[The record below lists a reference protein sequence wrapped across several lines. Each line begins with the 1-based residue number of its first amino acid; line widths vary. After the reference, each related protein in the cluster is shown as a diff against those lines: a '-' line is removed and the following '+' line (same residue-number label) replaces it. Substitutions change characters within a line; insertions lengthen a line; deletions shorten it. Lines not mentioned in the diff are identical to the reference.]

1 MKNDNLN
8 ITFSIGRYMIT
19 ILKFTYECQTWNT
32 PSHSHSSNSYELHYI
47 PQGRGTLISSQKSY
61 DLYPNVLYTTG
72 PHVEHQQYP
81 DPDDPTYEY
90 CIYLRIEETH
100 VKQRRKN
107 MEQENIMDLFLNY
120 PFWYGTDQADLPVT
134 LEQIHRELFH
144 PKPAAGLML
153 EALFIQF
160 MVKVLR
166 RKNMEQENIM
176 DLFLN
181 YPFWYGTDQ
190 ADLPVTLEQIHRE
203 LFHPK
208 PAAGLMLEA
217 LFIQFMVKVLRN
229 YKPASKAAITSIP
242 IPLIKA
248 YILIEDSFLLEYDTI
263 TLEELSHRLGL
274 STRQTSRILFDRYGQ
289 NFIQKRTEARMA
301 AAVTF
306 LKEGR
311 LSVSEIAARLGYSC
325 PNHFHAAFKKY
336 YHMTATEYKSLCLSQ
351 N

>member
-1 MKNDNLN
+1 
-8 ITFSIGRYMIT
+8 
-19 ILKFTYECQTWNT
+19 
-32 PSHSHSSNSYELHYI
+32 
-47 PQGRGTLISSQKSY
+47 
-61 DLYPNVLYTTG
+61 
-72 PHVEHQQYP
+72 
-81 DPDDPTYEY
+81 
-90 CIYLRIEETH
+90 
-100 VKQRRKN
+100 
-107 MEQENIMDLFLNY
+107 
-120 PFWYGTDQADLPVT
+120 
-134 LEQIHRELFH
+134 
-144 PKPAAGLML
+144 
-153 EALFIQF
+153 
-160 MVKVLR
+160 
-166 RKNMEQENIM
+166 MEQENIM

>member
-120 PFWYGTDQADLPVT
+120 PFWYGTDQGDLP
-134 LEQIHRELFH
+134 I
-144 PKPAAGLML
+144 
-153 EALFIQF
+153 
-160 MVKVLR
+160 
-166 RKNMEQENIM
+166 
-176 DLFLN
+176 
-181 YPFWYGTDQ
+181 
-190 ADLPVTLEQIHRE
+190 TLEQIHRE

>member
-81 DPDDPTYEY
+81 DPDDLTYEY

-100 VKQRRKN
+100 AKQ
-107 MEQENIMDLFLNY
+107 
-120 PFWYGTDQADLPVT
+120 
-134 LEQIHRELFH
+134 
-144 PKPAAGLML
+144 
-153 EALFIQF
+153 
-160 MVKVLR
+160 R

>member
-1 MKNDNLN
+1 MSDKRTLGGAAAMKNDNLN

-100 VKQRRKN
+100 AKQRRKN

-134 LEQIHRELFH
+134 LEQIHRE
-144 PKPAAGLML
+144 
-153 EALFIQF
+153 I
-160 MVKVLR
+160 
-166 RKNMEQENIM
+166 
-176 DLFLN
+176 
-181 YPFWYGTDQ
+181 
-190 ADLPVTLEQIHRE
+190 
-203 LFHPK
+203 FHPK

-336 YHMTATEYKSLCLSQ
+336 YHMTATEYKTLCLSQ

>member
-1 MKNDNLN
+1 MSDKRTLEGAAAMKNDNLN

-100 VKQRRKN
+100 AKQ
-107 MEQENIMDLFLNY
+107 
-120 PFWYGTDQADLPVT
+120 
-134 LEQIHRELFH
+134 
-144 PKPAAGLML
+144 
-153 EALFIQF
+153 
-160 MVKVLR
+160 R

>member
-100 VKQRRKN
+100 AKQ
-107 MEQENIMDLFLNY
+107 
-120 PFWYGTDQADLPVT
+120 
-134 LEQIHRELFH
+134 
-144 PKPAAGLML
+144 
-153 EALFIQF
+153 
-160 MVKVLR
+160 R

-351 N
+351 NQQNPPQKI

>member
-1 MKNDNLN
+1 MSDKRTLGGAAAMKNDNLN

-81 DPDDPTYEY
+81 DPEDPTYEY

-100 VKQRRKN
+100 AKQ
-107 MEQENIMDLFLNY
+107 
-120 PFWYGTDQADLPVT
+120 
-134 LEQIHRELFH
+134 
-144 PKPAAGLML
+144 
-153 EALFIQF
+153 
-160 MVKVLR
+160 R

>member
-1 MKNDNLN
+1 MSDKRTFGGAAMKNDNLN
-8 ITFSIGRYMIT
+8 ITFSIGRYMVT

-100 VKQRRKN
+100 AKQ
-107 MEQENIMDLFLNY
+107 
-120 PFWYGTDQADLPVT
+120 
-134 LEQIHRELFH
+134 
-144 PKPAAGLML
+144 
-153 EALFIQF
+153 
-160 MVKVLR
+160 R

-336 YHMTATEYKSLCLSQ
+336 YHMTATEYKTLCLSQ

>member
-100 VKQRRKN
+100 AKHRRKN

-120 PFWYGTDQADLPVT
+120 PFWYGTDQGDLP
-134 LEQIHRELFH
+134 I
-144 PKPAAGLML
+144 
-153 EALFIQF
+153 
-160 MVKVLR
+160 
-166 RKNMEQENIM
+166 
-176 DLFLN
+176 
-181 YPFWYGTDQ
+181 
-190 ADLPVTLEQIHRE
+190 TLEQIHRE

>member
-120 PFWYGTDQADLPVT
+120 PFWYGTDQGDLPVT
-134 LEQIHRELFH
+134 LEQIHRELF
-144 PKPAAGLML
+144 
-153 EALFIQF
+153 
-160 MVKVLR
+160 
-166 RKNMEQENIM
+166 
-176 DLFLN
+176 D
-181 YPFWYGTDQ
+181 
-190 ADLPVTLEQIHRE
+190 
-203 LFHPK
+203 PK

-289 NFIQKRTEARMA
+289 NFTQKRTEARMA
-301 AAVTF
+301 AAATF
-306 LKEGR
+306 LKEGQ
-311 LSVSEIAARLGYSC
+311 LSVSEISARLGYSC

>member
-1 MKNDNLN
+1 MSDKRTLGGAAAMKNDNLN

-100 VKQRRKN
+100 AKQRRKN

-134 LEQIHRELFH
+134 LEQIHRELF
-144 PKPAAGLML
+144 
-153 EALFIQF
+153 
-160 MVKVLR
+160 
-166 RKNMEQENIM
+166 
-176 DLFLN
+176 D
-181 YPFWYGTDQ
+181 
-190 ADLPVTLEQIHRE
+190 
-203 LFHPK
+203 PK

>member
-120 PFWYGTDQADLPVT
+120 PFWYGTDQGDLPIT
-134 LEQIHRELFH
+134 LEQIHRELF
-144 PKPAAGLML
+144 
-153 EALFIQF
+153 
-160 MVKVLR
+160 
-166 RKNMEQENIM
+166 
-176 DLFLN
+176 D
-181 YPFWYGTDQ
+181 
-190 ADLPVTLEQIHRE
+190 
-203 LFHPK
+203 PK

>member
-1 MKNDNLN
+1 MSDKRTLTGASAMKNDNLN

-100 VKQRRKN
+100 AKQRRKN

-120 PFWYGTDQADLPVT
+120 PFWYGTDQGDLPIT
-134 LEQIHRELFH
+134 LEQIHRELF
-144 PKPAAGLML
+144 
-153 EALFIQF
+153 
-160 MVKVLR
+160 
-166 RKNMEQENIM
+166 
-176 DLFLN
+176 D
-181 YPFWYGTDQ
+181 
-190 ADLPVTLEQIHRE
+190 
-203 LFHPK
+203 PK

>member
-100 VKQRRKN
+100 AKQ
-107 MEQENIMDLFLNY
+107 
-120 PFWYGTDQADLPVT
+120 
-134 LEQIHRELFH
+134 
-144 PKPAAGLML
+144 
-153 EALFIQF
+153 
-160 MVKVLR
+160 R

-325 PNHFHAAFKKY
+325 PNHFHAAFKKN

>member
-1 MKNDNLN
+1 MSDKRTLTGASAMKNDNLN

-120 PFWYGTDQADLPVT
+120 PFWYGTDQGDLP
-134 LEQIHRELFH
+134 I
-144 PKPAAGLML
+144 
-153 EALFIQF
+153 
-160 MVKVLR
+160 
-166 RKNMEQENIM
+166 
-176 DLFLN
+176 
-181 YPFWYGTDQ
+181 
-190 ADLPVTLEQIHRE
+190 TLEQIHRE

>member
-8 ITFSIGRYMIT
+8 ITFSIGRYMTT

-100 VKQRRKN
+100 AKQ
-107 MEQENIMDLFLNY
+107 
-120 PFWYGTDQADLPVT
+120 
-134 LEQIHRELFH
+134 
-144 PKPAAGLML
+144 
-153 EALFIQF
+153 
-160 MVKVLR
+160 R

-311 LSVSEIAARLGYSC
+311 LSVSEIAARLGSSC

>member
-81 DPDDPTYEY
+81 DPDNPTYEY

-100 VKQRRKN
+100 AKQ
-107 MEQENIMDLFLNY
+107 
-120 PFWYGTDQADLPVT
+120 
-134 LEQIHRELFH
+134 
-144 PKPAAGLML
+144 
-153 EALFIQF
+153 
-160 MVKVLR
+160 R

>member
-100 VKQRRKN
+100 AKQ
-107 MEQENIMDLFLNY
+107 
-120 PFWYGTDQADLPVT
+120 
-134 LEQIHRELFH
+134 
-144 PKPAAGLML
+144 
-153 EALFIQF
+153 
-160 MVKVLR
+160 R

-229 YKPASKAAITSIP
+229 YKPASKAAITSIL

>member
-81 DPDDPTYEY
+81 DPEDPTYEY

-100 VKQRRKN
+100 AKQ
-107 MEQENIMDLFLNY
+107 
-120 PFWYGTDQADLPVT
+120 
-134 LEQIHRELFH
+134 
-144 PKPAAGLML
+144 
-153 EALFIQF
+153 
-160 MVKVLR
+160 R

>member
-8 ITFSIGRYMIT
+8 ITFLIGRYMIT

-100 VKQRRKN
+100 AKQ
-107 MEQENIMDLFLNY
+107 
-120 PFWYGTDQADLPVT
+120 
-134 LEQIHRELFH
+134 
-144 PKPAAGLML
+144 
-153 EALFIQF
+153 
-160 MVKVLR
+160 R

>member
-1 MKNDNLN
+1 MSDKRTLTGASAMKNDNLN

-100 VKQRRKN
+100 AKQ
-107 MEQENIMDLFLNY
+107 
-120 PFWYGTDQADLPVT
+120 
-134 LEQIHRELFH
+134 
-144 PKPAAGLML
+144 
-153 EALFIQF
+153 
-160 MVKVLR
+160 R

>member
-8 ITFSIGRYMIT
+8 ITFFIGKYRIT

-47 PQGRGTLISSQKSY
+47 PQGKGTLISSQKSY

-72 PHVEHQQYP
+72 PHIEHQQYP
-81 DPDDPTYEY
+81 DPSEPTFEY
-90 CIYLRIEETH
+90 CIYLRIEELHT
-100 VKQRRKN
+100 KQRRKDA
-107 MEQENIMDLFLNY
+107 EQENIMELFLNY

-134 LEQIHRELFH
+134 LEQIRREIF
-144 PKPAAGLML
+144 
-153 EALFIQF
+153 E
-160 MVKVLR
+160 
-166 RKNMEQENIM
+166 
-176 DLFLN
+176 
-181 YPFWYGTDQ
+181 
-190 ADLPVTLEQIHRE
+190 
-203 LFHPK
+203 PK

-229 YKPASKAAITSIP
+229 YKPASNAAITSIP
-242 IPLIKA
+242 VPLIKA

-263 TLEELSHRLGL
+263 TLEELSRRLGL

-289 NFIQKRTEARMA
+289 NFTQKRTGARMA
-301 AAVTF
+301 AAATF

-311 LSVSEIAARLGYSC
+311 LSVSEISARLGYSC

-336 YHMTATEYKSLCLSQ
+336 YHMTATEYKNRRLNQ

>member
-100 VKQRRKN
+100 AKQHRKN

-120 PFWYGTDQADLPVT
+120 PFWYGTDQGGLPVT
-134 LEQIHRELFH
+134 LEQIHRELF
-144 PKPAAGLML
+144 
-153 EALFIQF
+153 
-160 MVKVLR
+160 
-166 RKNMEQENIM
+166 
-176 DLFLN
+176 D
-181 YPFWYGTDQ
+181 
-190 ADLPVTLEQIHRE
+190 
-203 LFHPK
+203 PK

-229 YKPASKAAITSIP
+229 YKPASKAAIISIP

-289 NFIQKRTEARMA
+289 NFTQKRTEARMA
-301 AAVTF
+301 AAATF
-306 LKEGR
+306 LKEGQ
-311 LSVSEIAARLGYSC
+311 LSVSEISARLGYSC

>member
-81 DPDDPTYEY
+81 DPDNPTYEY

-100 VKQRRKN
+100 VKQ
-107 MEQENIMDLFLNY
+107 
-120 PFWYGTDQADLPVT
+120 
-134 LEQIHRELFH
+134 
-144 PKPAAGLML
+144 
-153 EALFIQF
+153 
-160 MVKVLR
+160 R

-336 YHMTATEYKSLCLSQ
+336 YHMTATEYKTLCLSQ